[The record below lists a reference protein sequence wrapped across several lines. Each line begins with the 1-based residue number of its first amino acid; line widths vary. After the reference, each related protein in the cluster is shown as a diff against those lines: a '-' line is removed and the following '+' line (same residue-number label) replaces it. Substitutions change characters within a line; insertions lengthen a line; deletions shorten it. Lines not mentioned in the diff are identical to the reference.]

1 MNVGQV
7 LIVFALLAI
16 SYRCWEIGEVLRA
29 RHEALVTA
37 ECTAPTVC
45 RNEFGHRKECNDVK

>member
-1 MNVGQV
+1 MNSFNGTLLVVV
-7 LIVFALLAI
+7 LCLL
-16 SYRCWEIGEVLRA
+16 SYRVYEIGELLRD

-45 RNEFGHRKECNDVK
+45 RNEFGQRKECDNE